1 MFTCCLPP
9 WNQPLCCHTT
19 FGNRTMSTAHIFP
32 PKCFRVLSVLWAL
45 SHSPPHSSTW
55 LAHLSSRTQVTCPPQ
70 AQKPSHPLSLITHLF
85 CTRPLPSLS
94 AIDYIAPRSLFRMPS
109 PPCCQ
114 YSIPGMSLAR
124 EPMNGVLSSLITDCN
139 SAPIRSPAPT
149 YSLSPKLPSF
159 IHMSGFSLSF
169 PAGCRTHEDRPFLVH
184 LTCNCIPH
192 AWLIAGIH

>member
-32 PKCFRVLSVLWAL
+32 PKCFRVLSALWAL
-45 SHSPPHSSTW
+45 SHAPPHSSTW

-94 AIDYIAPRSLFRMPS
+94 ATDCIAPRSLFRTPS
-109 PPCCQ
+109 SPCCQ

-124 EPMNGVLSSLITDCN
+124 EPVNGVLSSVL
-139 SAPIRSPAPT
+139 
-149 YSLSPKLPSF
+149 
-159 IHMSGFSLSF
+159 
-169 PAGCRTHEDRPFLVH
+169 
-184 LTCNCIPH
+184 
-192 AWLIAGIH
+192 